1 MLDMRSLSNF
11 PKVALNFLRNVSKL
25 LRKGAWCSNKG
36 ANQTRVLPN
45 NKMLMNPIWV
55 GPIGN
60 QWGWSRMTKHIWLT
74 KFWNFEHAPSNL
86 WGRQI
91 HSSFGWGCIVE
102 MHLKEVKTWLVSKW
116 TTDSQNVW
124 FSCSK
129 FLRIVKTSSMDVDMI
144 MNINKRWVIH
154 NLS

>member
-1 MLDMRSLSNF
+1 
-11 PKVALNFLRNVSKL
+11 
-25 LRKGAWCSNKG
+25 
-36 ANQTRVLPN
+36 
-45 NKMLMNPIWV
+45 
-55 GPIGN
+55 
-60 QWGWSRMTKHIWLT
+60 
-74 KFWNFEHAPSNL
+74 
-86 WGRQI
+86 
-91 HSSFGWGCIVE
+91 
-102 MHLKEVKTWLVSKW
+102 LVSKW